1 MENTK
6 KALLSLKNV
15 EVKFKVR
22 GRQLTAIRG
31 VSMDIYDGETLA
43 IVGESG
49 SGKSV
54 LTKTFSGMLDSNG
67 FISSGSIIL
76 NDDEISNT
84 ILPMNEV
91 TNKFLKF
98 INNKLNAYSKHE
110 NAREYYLELKELDKE
125 FNDKC
130 NISESENEEFE
141 NKIKALN
148 NKYIDAQND
157 LLVLDS
163 RTEKAEIEKLK
174 AEISNLKKEIDAETI
189 SHRNL
194 VDSRRRSVLA
204 DTEYMNSIKERKQKL
219 NELIKE
225 AILKPASQ
233 ESIARNE
240 ILAKEIL
247 LSSSRYAFKDLFL
260 LSFKLLRQ
268 FKKAMMNGANLFN
281 EDEITAVFDKV
292 NFRVEY
298 KETLDDGA
306 LKGHA
311 IIDLAKIKNPMD
323 WQRIRGTRIS
333 TVFQD
338 PMTSLNPIITI
349 GNQISNVIM
358 KHQNVSK
365 AEAKEKALEMMR
377 AVGITN
383 PEDRYDD
390 YPFQY
395 SGGMRQRIVIAIA
408 LSCAPKILICDEPTT
423 ALDVTIQ
430 AQILKL
436 IKKLQQEYKFT
447 TIYITHDFGV
457 VANVAERVAVL
468 YAGQVIEYGQVEEI
482 FYDPRHPY
490 TWALLSSLPQLSV
503 IGEELYSIKGTPP
516 SLYNKIKGDA
526 FAPRNPYCMKVDLVA
541 EPPYFKISDT
551 HYAKTWL
558 CDPRAPK
565 VEKPKNIRNLHEQ
578 LEKSMYNS
586 KNMNLK

>member
-503 IGEELYSIKGTPP
+503 IGEELYSIPGTPP
-516 SLYNKIKGDA
+516 SLYKDIKGDA
-526 FAPRNPYCMKVDLVA
+526 FAPRSKYALKIDFVK
-541 EPPYFKISDT
+541 EPPMFKVSET
-551 HYAKTWL
+551 HFAKTWL

-565 VEKPKNIRNLHEQ
+565 VEKPAQIQNIHEK
-578 LEKSMYNS
+578 LKALYNMED
-586 KNMNLK
+586 K

>member
-31 VSMDIYDGETLA
+31 VSMDIYDGETIA

-174 AEISNLKKEIDAETI
+174 AEISNLKKEIDAETL